1 MNFLDSLFKIIIYN
15 EGHLRRIKKDN
26 NIPDDIIMQSHL
38 TEFALTI
45 KDIVARIIQRAKDE
59 NVDIDTYIEQIESYN
74 GFMKEFTPPT
84 GSFLD
89 QYRQSLNLNTKLQTE
104 QIDLSQ

>member
-59 NVDIDTYIEQIESYN
+59 NVDIYTYIEQIESSIN
-74 GFMKEFTPPT
+74 
-84 GSFLD
+84 
-89 QYRQSLNLNTKLQTE
+89 
-104 QIDLSQ
+104 QITTLKNKIIKRNDIK